1 MLGPTSEQRSPPL
14 EHRPIASETGLDA
27 RLRIRRGEHRGHTAR
42 LAPGYVQGNLVI
54 LPRDLAEDFAEFCRR
69 NPKSC
74 PLLAAGAPGDPRLP
88 RLGADLDIR
97 TDLPAYRVWR
107 DGALADEVTDIR
119 DFWRDDLVS
128 FVLGGSF
135 TLEHAMLAAGL
146 KLRSV
151 DMGVEGAAFRTT
163 IEAAPAGPFRGTV
176 AVSMRSFKP
185 ADAIRAIEVTA
196 RYPSAHGAPL
206 HIGLPE
212 QIGISDLAQP
222 DYGVP
227 MAVPA
232 DELPLFWA
240 CGLTT
245 HEAVQ
250 AARAPF
256 CITHVSAHMLVT
268 DLRLSDIAAY

>member
-1 MLGPTSEQRSPPL
+1 MTFADEPVVERAPVA
-14 EHRPIASETGLDA
+14 RETGRDA

-54 LPRDLAEDFAEFCRR
+54 LPRTMAAEFAEFCRR
-69 NPKSC
+69 NPKAC
-74 PLLAAGAPGDPRLP
+74 PLLAQGASGDPRLP
-88 RLGADLDIR
+88 ALGEDLDIR

-107 DGALADEVTDIR
+107 EGALADEVDDIAR
-119 DFWRDDLVS
+119 YWRDDLVS

-135 TLEHAMLAAGL
+135 TLEHAMRAEGL
-146 KLRSV
+146 PLKSV
-151 DMGVEGAAFRTT
+151 DMGIEGAAFRTT
-163 IEAAPAGPFRGTV
+163 LETIPVGPFRGAV

-212 QIGISDLAQP
+212 QIGIKDLMKP
-222 DYGVP
+222 DYGFPVP
-227 MAVPA
+227 VPA

-250 AARAPF
+250 AAKVPF
-256 CITHVSAHMLVT
+256 CITHASAHMLVT
-268 DLRLSDIAAY
+268 DLRLADIAAY